1 MNINKNY
8 RAILCALMLTT
19 SLVTV
24 AAPAFAEDGNDVEAP
39 ADVTA
44 SADAAQPA
52 QAASPVSAY
61 LNKPIMS
68 ISVAGNNIIKQ
79 DDILAVTKTKPGDLL
94 TEAAIKQDLQSIY
107 EMGNFFDIVV
117 NFQEIPEGVKVVYT
131 VIENPIL
138 KDIVVKGNVKVDTN
152 KILELLT
159 VKKGEILN
167 TKTLNANA
175 RSIEAYYHD
184 KGYIFTK
191 VSDVSMSKDGVL
203 TLSINEGVLEGFQ
216 VKGNTKT
223 KDYVVTREMRLKPGE
238 AFNVKDARR
247 SMQRVYNLGYFEDVN
262 MKLNPGREP
271 NAVVLETDVV
281 EKRTGSFSVG
291 AGYSSSDGLVG
302 IFEIGDTNFRGTGDA
317 IKIHW
322 EFGGD
327 ADTYDSYQFSYTK
340 PWLDSKQTSATFRLY
355 DMTHEYDDNDRN
367 GNLIETYDKKYK
379 GFELSFGRPVSE
391 YSTNYITFKNRTDEY
406 IKHVSGDT
414 NYSDGTAEHQQYL
427 KDNFGNTRSVILA
440 HTTDTRDNIYN
451 PKEGAKVT
459 VSGEFAGIAGGD
471 FDYNKYSFEDHHYFK
486 VGRNHVI
493 ATRATVGY
501 ATGSMP
507 EAALFD
513 AGGQTTLRGYKDD
526 QFQGKNLLLGSVEYR
541 FPIVSKV
548 QGALF
553 TDFGNAWDGSY
564 KVSGLHSSIGV
575 GIQMETPIG
584 PIRLDYGK
592 GEDGGRTHFSFGGNF

>member
-8 RAILCALMLTT
+8 KAILCALMLTT

-24 AAPAFAEDGNDVEAP
+24 TTPVSAEEVNDVEAP
-39 ADVTA
+39 ADVVA
-44 SADAAQPA
+44 SPDAAKTA
-52 QAASPVSAY
+52 EATNPVSAY
-61 LNKPIMS
+61 VSKPIMN
-68 ISVAGNNIIKQ
+68 ISVAGNKITKQ
-79 DDILAVTKTKPGDLL
+79 DDILAVTKTKAGDSL

-107 EMGNFFDIVV
+107 EMGNFFDIIV
-117 NFQEIPEGVKVVYT
+117 NFQEIPEGVNVVYT

-138 KDIVVKGNVKVDTN
+138 KDIVVKGNTKVDTN
-152 KILELLT
+152 KILEMLT
-159 VKKGEILN
+159 IKKGEILN

-184 KGYIFTK
+184 KGFIFTK
-191 VSDVSMSKDGVL
+191 VSDVAMSNDGVL
-203 TLSINEGVLEGFQ
+203 TLSVNEGVLEGFQ

-238 AFNVKDARR
+238 AFNVKAARR

-291 AGYSSSDGLVG
+291 AGYSSSDGLIG

-317 IKIHW
+317 IKIHF

-340 PWLDSKQTSATFRLY
+340 PWLDSKQTSATFRVY
-355 DMTHEYDDNDRN
+355 DMTHEYDNNDRD
-367 GNLIETYDKKYK
+367 GHLIETYDKKYK
-379 GFELSFGRPVSE
+379 GYELSFGRPVSE
-391 YSTNYITFKNRTDEY
+391 YSTNYITFKDRKDEY
-406 IKHVSGDT
+406 IKHVDGTT
-414 NYSDGTAEHQQYL
+414 NYGDGTHAQYL
-427 KDNFGNTRSVILA
+427 KDNFGDTRSVILA

-451 PKEGAKVT
+451 PTEGAKVT

-541 FPIVSKV
+541 FPIVNKV

-553 TDFGNAWDGSY
+553 TDFGNAWDGNYS
-564 KVSGLHSSIGV
+564 VSGLHTSIGV

-592 GEDGGRTHFSFGGNF
+592 GEDGGRTHFSFGGSF

>member
-8 RAILCALMLTT
+8 RAVLCALMLTT

-24 AAPAFAEDGNDVEAP
+24 ATPVFAEEVNDLEASSN
-39 ADVTA
+39 VT
-44 SADAAQPA
+44 ADAAQPA
-52 QAASPVSAY
+52 EVESPVSAY
-61 LNKPIMS
+61 INKPIMN
-68 ISVAGNNIIKQ
+68 ISVAGNKMMKQ
-79 DDILAVTKTKPGDLL
+79 DDILAVTKIKTGDAL

-107 EMGNFFDIVV
+107 EIGNFFDIIV

-138 KDIVVKGNVKVDTN
+138 NDIVVKGNTKVDTN
-152 KILELLT
+152 KILEMLT

-175 RSIEAYYHD
+175 RSVETYYHD
-184 KGYIFTK
+184 QGYIFTK
-191 VSDVSMSKDGVL
+191 VSDVAMSKEGVL
-203 TLSINEGVLEGFQ
+203 TLSINEGVLEGFA

-223 KDYVVTREMRLKPGE
+223 KDYVITREMRLKPGQ

-317 IKIHW
+317 VKIHY

-340 PWLDSKQTSATFRLY
+340 PWLDSKQTSATFRVY
-355 DMTHEYDDNDRN
+355 DMTHEYDDYTTD

-391 YSTNYITFKNRTDEY
+391 YSTNYITLKNRTDTY
-406 IKHVSGDT
+406 VAHVDGDT
-414 NYSDGTAEHQQYL
+414 NYGDGTHADYL
-427 KDNFGNTRSVILA
+427 KDNFGTTRSVTLA

-451 PKEGAKVT
+451 PTEGAKVS
-459 VSGEFAGIAGGD
+459 VSGEFAGLAGGD
-471 FDYNKYSFEDHHYFK
+471 FDYDKYTFEDHHYFK

-493 ATRATVGY
+493 ATRATLGY
-501 ATGSMP
+501 ANGSMP
-507 EAALFD
+507 EAAQFD

-526 QFQGKNLLLGSVEYR
+526 QFQGKKLVLGSVEYR
-541 FPIVSKV
+541 FPVVSKV

-553 TDFGNAWDGSY
+553 TDFGSAWGGTDSDNDF
-564 KVSGLHSSIGV
+564 SIHSSVGV

-584 PIRLDYGK
+584 PIRLDYGR

>member
-8 RAILCALMLTT
+8 RAMLCALMLTT

-24 AAPAFAEDGNDVEAP
+24 AAPVFAEEGNDVEAP
-39 ADVTA
+39 VDVTA
-44 SADAAQPA
+44 SSEAVQPVEAAA
-52 QAASPVSAY
+52 NPVSAY
-61 LNKPIMS
+61 LNKPIMN
-68 ISVAGNNIIKQ
+68 ISVAGNKIMKQ
-79 DDILAVTKTKPGDLL
+79 DDILAVTKTKAGDAL
-94 TEAAIKQDLQSIY
+94 TEAAIKQDMQAIY
-107 EMGNFFDIVV
+107 EMGNFFDIIV

-138 KDIVVKGNVKVDTN
+138 KDIVIKGNTKVDTN
-152 KILELLT
+152 KILEMLS

-191 VSDVSMSKDGVL
+191 VSDVAMSNDGIL
-203 TLSINEGVLEGFQ
+203 TLSINEGVLEGFE

-223 KDYVVTREMRLKPGE
+223 KDYVVKREMRLKPGE

-281 EKRTGSFSVG
+281 EKRTGSFSIG

-302 IFEIGDTNFRGTGDA
+302 IFEIGDTNFRGTGDSV
-317 IKIHW
+317 KLHL

-327 ADTYDSYQFSYTK
+327 ADSYDSFSLSYTK
-340 PWLDSKQTSATFRLY
+340 PWLDSKQTSATFRVY
-355 DMTHEYDDNDRN
+355 NMTSEYDDYNTD
-367 GNLIETYDKKYK
+367 GDLIETYDKNYK
-379 GFELSFGRPVSE
+379 GAELTFGRPASE
-391 YSTNYITFKNRTDEY
+391 YSTNYITFKDRTDSY
-406 IKHVSGDT
+406 MAHVDGDT
-414 NYSDGTAEHQQYL
+414 NYGDGTHAQYL
-427 KDNFGNTRSVILA
+427 KDNFGETRSITLA

-471 FDYNKYSFEDHHYFK
+471 FDYNKYTFEDHHYFK

-493 ATRATVGY
+493 ATRGTLGY

-513 AGGQTTLRGYKDD
+513 AGGQSTLRGYKDD
-526 QFQGKNLLLGSVEYR
+526 QFEGKNLLLGSVEYR
-541 FPIVSKV
+541 FPVVSKV
-548 QGALF
+548 QGAVF
-553 TDFGNAWDGSY
+553 TDFGNAWSGSY
-564 KVSGLHSSIGV
+564 TVSDLHTSVGV

-584 PIRLDYGK
+584 PIRLDYGV

>member
-1 MNINKNY
+1 MNIKKQY
-8 RAILCALMLTT
+8 RTILCALMLTT

-24 AAPAFAEDGNDVEAP
+24 THPVFAEEESADTEAADVSAPVEAAPV
-39 ADVTA
+39 
-44 SADAAQPA
+44 
-52 QAASPVSAY
+52 ASPVSAY
-61 LNKPIMS
+61 INKPVVNIS
-68 ISVAGNNIIKQ
+68 IAGNNIMKQ
-79 DDILAVTKTKPGDLL
+79 EDILAVTKTKVGDPL
-94 TEAAIKQDLQSIY
+94 TEQAIKQDLQSIY
-107 EMGNFFDIVV
+107 EIGTFFDIIV
-117 NFQEIPEGVKVVYT
+117 NFQEVPEGVKVVYT

-138 KDIVVKGNVKVDTN
+138 KDIIVKGNTKVDTN
-152 KILELLT
+152 KILEMLT

-167 TKTLNANA
+167 TKALNANA
-175 RSIEAYYHD
+175 RSVEGYYHD

-191 VSDVSMSKDGVL
+191 VSDVAMSKDGIL
-203 TLSINEGVLEGFQ
+203 TLTVNEGVLEGFE

-223 KDYVVTREMRLKPGE
+223 KDYVVTREMRVKPGE

-291 AGYSSSDGLVG
+291 AGYSSSDGLIG
-302 IFEIGDTNFRGTGDA
+302 IFEVGDTNFRGTGDA
-317 IKIHW
+317 VKIHF

-327 ADTYDSYQFSYTK
+327 ADSYDSYQFSYTK

-355 DMTHEYDDNDRN
+355 DMTHEYDDNDRD
-367 GNLIETYDKKYK
+367 GNLIETYDKNYK
-379 GFELSFGRPVSE
+379 GFELTFGRPASE

-406 IKHVSGDT
+406 VEHVDGAT
-414 NYSDGTAEHQQYL
+414 NYSDGTHAQYL

-440 HTTDTRDNIYN
+440 HTTDTRDNVYN

-459 VSGEFAGIAGGD
+459 VSGEFAGLAGGD
-471 FDYNKYSFEDHHYFK
+471 FDYDKYSFEDRHYFK

-507 EAALFD
+507 EAGLFD

-526 QFQGKNLLLGSVEYR
+526 QFEGKNLLLGSVEYR

-548 QGALF
+548 QGAVF
-553 TDFGNAWDGSY
+553 TDFGNAWDGNYSIPEI
-564 KVSGLHSSIGV
+564 HTSIGV

-592 GEDGGRTHFSFGGNF
+592 GEDGGRTHFSFGGSF

>member
-1 MNINKNY
+1 MNINRNY

-24 AAPAFAEDGNDVEAP
+24 AAPVFAEEGNDVEAP
-39 ADVTA
+39 VDVTA
-44 SADAAQPA
+44 SSDAAQPVE
-52 QAASPVSAY
+52 AANPVSAY
-61 LNKPIMS
+61 LNKPIMN
-68 ISVAGNNIIKQ
+68 ISVAGNNMIKQ
-79 DDILAVTKTKPGDLL
+79 DDILAVTKTKAGDSL

-107 EMGNFFDIVV
+107 ETGNFFDIVV

-152 KILELLT
+152 KILEMLT

-175 RSIEAYYHD
+175 RSIEGYYHD

-191 VSDVSMSKDGVL
+191 VSDVAMSKDGVL

-291 AGYSSSDGLVG
+291 AGYSSSDGLIG

-317 IKIHW
+317 IKVHF

-340 PWLDSKQTSATFRLY
+340 PWLDSKQTSATFRVY
-355 DMTHEYDDNDRN
+355 DMTHEYDDNDRD
-367 GNLIETYDKKYK
+367 GHLIETYDKKYK
-379 GFELSFGRPVSE
+379 GVELSFGRPASE
-391 YSTNYITFKNRTDEY
+391 YSTNYITFKNRTDKY
-406 IKHVSGDT
+406 IKHVDGTT
-414 NYSDGTAEHQQYL
+414 NYGDGSAASQQYL

-471 FDYNKYSFEDHHYFK
+471 FDYKKYSFEDHHYFK

-493 ATRATVGY
+493 ATRATLGR

-507 EAALFD
+507 EVALFD

-564 KVSGLHSSIGV
+564 SVSGLHSSIGV
-575 GIQMETPIG
+575 GVQMETPIG
-584 PIRLDYGK
+584 PIRLDYGR
-592 GEDGGRTHFSFGGNF
+592 GEDGGRTHFSFGGSF

>member
-8 RAILCALMLTT
+8 RAVLCALMLAT

-24 AAPAFAEDGNDVEAP
+24 VTPVFAEEGNDVGTS
-39 ADVTA
+39 ADVT
-44 SADAAQPA
+44 ADAAQPA
-52 QAASPVSAY
+52 EVSSPVSAY
-61 LNKPIMS
+61 INKPIMN
-68 ISVAGNNIIKQ
+68 ISVAGNKIMKQ
-79 DDILAVTKTKPGDLL
+79 DDILAVTKTKAGDSL

-107 EMGNFFDIVV
+107 EIGSFFDIVV

-138 KDIVVKGNVKVDTN
+138 NDIVVKGNTKVDTK
-152 KILELLT
+152 KILEMLT

-167 TKTLNANA
+167 TKALNANA
-175 RSIEAYYHD
+175 RSIETYYHD
-184 KGYIFTK
+184 QGYIFTK
-191 VSDVSMSKDGVL
+191 VSDVAMSKDGVL
-203 TLSINEGVLEGFQ
+203 TLSINEGALEGFA

-223 KDYVVTREMRLKPGE
+223 KDYVITREMRLKPGQ

-322 EFGGD
+322 EISGES
-327 ADTYDSYQFSYTK
+327 DSSHGYQFTYTK
-340 PWLDSKQTSATFRLY
+340 PWLDSEQTSATFRAY
-355 DMTHEYDDNDRN
+355 DMTNAYYDYDTD
-367 GNLIETYDKKYK
+367 GDLIEEYYKKYK
-379 GFELSFGRPVSE
+379 GAELSLGRPVSE
-391 YSTNYITFKNRTDEY
+391 YSTNYITLKNRTDSY
-406 IKHVSGDT
+406 VSHIDGDT
-414 NYSDGTAEHQQYL
+414 DYGDGTHAQYL
-427 KDNFGNTRSVILA
+427 KDNFGNTRSVTLA

-451 PKEGAKVT
+451 PKEGAKST
-459 VSGEFAGIAGGD
+459 VSGEFAGLVGGD
-471 FDYNKYSFEDHHYFK
+471 FDYNKYTFEDHHYFK

-493 ATRATVGY
+493 ATRATLGY
-501 ATGSMP
+501 AKGSMP
-507 EAALFD
+507 ESALFD
-513 AGGQTTLRGYKDD
+513 AGGQSTLRGYKDD

-548 QGALF
+548 QGAVF

-564 KVSGLHSSIGV
+564 TVSGLHSSVGV
-575 GIQMETPIG
+575 GIQVETPIG
-584 PIRLDYGK
+584 PIRLDYGV

>member
-52 QAASPVSAY
+52 QAANPVSAY